1 LRPKYFAI
9 RTRIGKKKIN
19 VEEVEEELEREGERG
34 RVGEW
39 ESGRVGEWE
48 SGRRGDYFRNSLGLI
63 PNDWVKTLLKCE
75 TFLNPVL

>member
-19 VEEVEEELEREGERG
+19 VEEVEEELEREGESG

-39 ESGRVGEWE
+39 ESGRVGEGVTI
-48 SGRRGDYFRNSLGLI
+48 SGI
-63 PNDWVKTLLKCE
+63 PSD
-75 TFLNPVL
+75 